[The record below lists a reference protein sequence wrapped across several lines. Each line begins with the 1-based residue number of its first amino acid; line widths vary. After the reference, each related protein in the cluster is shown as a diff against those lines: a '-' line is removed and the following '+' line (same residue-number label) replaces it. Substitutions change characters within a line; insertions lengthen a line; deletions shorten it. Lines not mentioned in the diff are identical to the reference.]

1 MALQPPDDDALV
13 SLAFSLQNNP
23 GAYAV
28 LVGAGISKPAVPTA
42 WEVLTRLIVDVAA
55 LRGDQIT
62 VDEAEAWWIG
72 NIGAEPRYETVLER
86 VAPSQIERQ
95 RLLRQFFEPA
105 DDPLNA
111 DDAATIEPTTAHRS
125 IARLVKLGVVKV
137 IVTMNF
143 DQLLETAI
151 RAEGIQPT
159 IVVTEADIRGLAPL
173 HTLDCCL
180 IHLHGDYMY
189 PESMLNTKTELQS
202 YKPSVRRKLH
212 EILQQYGLVISGWSA
227 RYDPALREAIKVH
240 HPLRFT
246 MLWMEPGEPLSPEAM
261 QLVQLKKA
269 LVMRAT
275 AEDGFG
281 RLADAVESMQTRR
294 ARQPLTASTAAETAK
309 RELAG
314 GWTAIRLHD
323 ALKEELERL
332 HANPNFRLPNHNNE
346 ADYGGYEALIGS
358 TEEATKVGASVVAVL
373 AYWGNAENDDWWIDE
388 LERYATPVRGGGL
401 TSLLELRVIAGTIL
415 FYAAGIAA
423 YLSKRYG
430 LLARILGLERDNPL
444 RYGQRQLLADVLE
457 PSAHAYRETQ
467 NPNNRHFRLVSRLVT
482 DALSIRGDQL
492 QDAWQAFEVLRIATA
507 AQQML
512 IFNRNASDYY
522 KFEQDLDRS
531 LQEFP
536 DLGSTGDTDP
546 VSIRRQREELNRQR
560 FAYLDILAQATSVNA
575 QHLLGRDTH
584 GAESWV
590 NPVAQ
595 RLCDELLRDKSD
607 HPLVLAGIG
616 RDVDSISDRWLGL
629 SIALR
634 AVSHAIGKRADNES
648 WKWAP
653 GALPDAIWLDTG
665 KTPGD

>member
-1 MALQPPDDDALV
+1 MALRPQDDDDLL

-23 GAYAV
+23 GAYAL
-28 LVGAGISKPAVPTA
+28 LVGAGISKPVVPTA

-55 LRGDQIT
+55 LNGDKIT
-62 VDEAEAWWIG
+62 ADEAEGWWLA
-72 NIGAEPRYETVLER
+72 NVGAEPRYETVLER
-86 VAPSQIERQ
+86 VAPTQIERQ

-111 DDAATIEPTTAHRS
+111 DDAATIEPTLAHKS
-125 IARLVKLGVVKV
+125 IARLVKMGVVKV

-143 DQLLETAI
+143 DHLLEAAI
-151 RAEGIQPT
+151 RAEGIEPT

-189 PESMLNTKTELQS
+189 PESMLNTKSELQI
-202 YKPSVRRKLH
+202 YKPSVRRQLR
-212 EILQQYGLVISGWSA
+212 EIIQQYGLIVSGWSA
-227 RYDPALREAIKVH
+227 RYDPALRETIKIH
-240 HPLRFT
+240 HPQRLT
-246 MLWMEPGEPLSPEAM
+246 MLWMEPGEPLSLEAT

-269 LVMRAT
+269 LVTRAT

-281 RLADAVESMQTRR
+281 KLADAVESMQTRR

-314 GWTAIRLHD
+314 RWTAIRLHD

-332 HANPNFRLPNHNNE
+332 HANPNFHLPNHNN
-346 ADYGGYEALIGS
+346 AANYGGYEALIAS
-358 TEEATKVGASVVAVL
+358 TEEATRVVASIVAVL
-373 AYWGNAENDDWWIDE
+373 AYWGNADNDDWWIDE
-388 LERYATPVRGGGL
+388 LERFATPVRGGGL

-415 FYAAGIAA
+415 YYAAGVAA
-423 YLSKRYG
+423 CLTKRHD
-430 LLARILGLERDNPL
+430 LTARILRLERDDPL
-444 RYGQRQLLADVLE
+444 RYGRRQLLADVLE
-457 PSAHAYRETQ
+457 PAAHAYRETH
-467 NPNNRHFRLVSRLVT
+467 NPNSRHFLLVSRLLT

-492 QDAWQAFEVLRIATA
+492 QDAWQTFEVLRIATA
-507 AQQML
+507 AQRML

-522 KFEQDLDRS
+522 RIERELASS

-536 DLGSTGDTDP
+536 DLGSTGAVDP
-546 VSIRRQREELNRQR
+546 VEISMQRGELNRQR
-560 FAYLDILAQATSVNA
+560 FDYLDRLAQATAVNA
-575 QHLLGRDTH
+575 QHVLGRDTH

-595 RLCDELLRDKSD
+595 RLHDELLRDKSA

-616 RDVDSISDRWLGL
+616 LEVDSISDRWLGL

-634 AVSHAIGKRADNES
+634 AVSHAIGKRAINES

-653 GALPDAIWLDTG
+653 GALPDMIWLDTG
-665 KTPGD
+665 ETAG